1 MPCETPTSII
11 FSNNVIMPIMCLMKF
26 VTFGAHLIHYSH
38 SFANLAIYLKSLNR
52 KFLRD
57 SAVQTISNIVITS
70 ELPFAFFSKF
80 FFFLHFR
87 FVSIWMSAARK
98 IHCKSEGE
106 KFRYIALRKNAF
118 MNAVNWTFSWN
129 DSTGKS
135 RHSPESFDNLLLN
148 DAQTS
153 RCVYLHGSDERR
165 LKLVNHKWSV
175 WQWEPKLYFTWIVE
189 SSTRRRTPPPVIS
202 IMLDIC

>member
-1 MPCETPTSII
+1 MLRLACVLLH
-11 FSNNVIMPIMCLMKF
+11 F
-26 VTFGAHLIHYSH
+26 LIHYSH
-38 SFANLAIYLKSLNR
+38 SFANLAIYLNSLNR

-70 ELPFAFFSKF
+70 GTTLLILFQILFFYIFDSFQFECQQPVKFAVKAK
-80 FFFLHFR
+80 
-87 FVSIWMSAARK
+87 V
-98 IHCKSEGE
+98 KS
-106 KFRYIALRKNAF
+106 YITLRKNTF

-175 WQWEPKLYFTWIVE
+175 
-189 SSTRRRTPPPVIS
+189 
-202 IMLDIC
+202 

>member
-1 MPCETPTSII
+1 
-11 FSNNVIMPIMCLMKF
+11 MCLMKF
-26 VTFGAHLIHYSH
+26 VTFCVRLATFSH
-38 SFANLAIYLKSLNR
+38 TLLSFANLVIYLKSLNR

-57 SAVQTISNIVITS
+57 SAVQTIRNIVVTS
-70 ELPFAFFSKF
+70 DYMRTTLRILFQILIYIFDSFQFECQQPVKFAVK
-80 FFFLHFR
+80 
-87 FVSIWMSAARK
+87 AKA
-98 IHCKSEGE
+98 KS
-106 KFRYIALRKNAF
+106 YVTLWKNAF
-118 MNAVNWTFSWN
+118 MNAVDWTFSWN

-135 RHSPESFDNLLLN
+135 RHSPESFDNLLLK

-189 SSTRRRTPPPVIS
+189 SSTRQRTPPPVIS